1 MPAGSGS
8 RSNTEQPDIV
18 GAALQ
23 SGRRAVSVLKWNE
36 RMTTDPSIVRALGDI
51 EGTVR
56 NMREQWKS
64 QDDNANAGRRALY
77 ERFDTVISK
86 MGEVAHKIDGVTQ
99 DVAEMKNEIDTNIM
113 PTIEAYKAEIARKIG
128 AMAMGKIFWGMIVA
142 VGSSVA
148 FAVHEILLYIGGGP
162 KHG

>member
-1 MPAGSGS
+1 L
-8 RSNTEQPDIV
+8 N
-18 GAALQ
+18 AA
-23 SGRRAVSVLKWNE
+23 V
-36 RMTTDPSIVRALGDI
+36 TTDPQIVRALGDL

-64 QDDNANAGRRALY
+64 QDDNANASRKALY

-86 MGEVAHKIDGVTQ
+86 VGEVVHKIDGITQ
-99 DVAEMKNEIDTNIM
+99 DVAEIKNEIDTKVM
-113 PTIEAYKAEIARKIG
+113 RTIDAYKIEIARKVG
-128 AMAMGKIFWGMIVA
+128 ALAMGKVFWGLIVA
-142 VGSSVA
+142 VGSSIA